1 MPSPTVAA
9 GWSSAVLRVHL
20 EMIKDFKKPQPKGM
34 QMTDQVEAVAMD
46 TPSSGPSENDLVLAL
61 LLDGRRP
68 LLLGQEEMEEQAE
81 EEQEGECCIPVLLM
95 AKG

>member
-20 EMIKDFKKPQPKGM
+20 EMTIQQPKGM

-46 TPSSGPSENDLVLAL
+46 NPSSGPSENDLVLAL